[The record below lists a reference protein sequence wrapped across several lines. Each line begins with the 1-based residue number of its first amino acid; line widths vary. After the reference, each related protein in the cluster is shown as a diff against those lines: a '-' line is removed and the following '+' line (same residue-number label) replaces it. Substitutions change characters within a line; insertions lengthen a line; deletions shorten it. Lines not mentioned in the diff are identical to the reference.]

1 MFAKSTKWNGLSKN
15 ERFINAMA
23 LFFIA
28 FGIFLIFQCS
38 GCSVA
43 PRAAKTQQAVAFN
56 ETGLVNVVFVNP
68 NLGIWTDVFLFDG
81 NEEVKLIPDSRNGQW
96 AFNRPAIAKFTVD
109 PAHSNNWYKE
119 KWVKLPANSVYTLFI
134 AGKRFW
140 GAIVGRPSVYF
151 LRTGSDPFAM
161 QFSRQTPRGSTLI
174 NCGACLY
181 LPTFYQNSGS
191 MNLEFTITP
200 GGYLEI
206 GFHEL
211 FGPR

>member
-1 MFAKSTKWNGLSKN
+1 MTRSKKKTNWLGYFFAGAMILILFLG
-15 ERFINAMA
+15 FIS
-23 LFFIA
+23 IV
-28 FGIFLIFQCS
+28 CS
-38 GCSVA
+38 GCSSA
-43 PRAAKTQQAVAFN
+43 PRPAKASLSAVN
-56 ETGLVNVVFVNP
+56 ENQTGLVNVVFVNP

-109 PAHSNNWYKE
+109 PAHSNNWHKE
-119 KWVKLPANSVYTLFI
+119 KWFKLPANSVYTVFV

-140 GAIVGRPSVYF
+140 GGIVGRPSIYF

-161 QFSRQTPRGSTLI
+161 QFSRQTPRGSTLV

-181 LPTFYQNSGS
+181 LPTFYQNSGPL
-191 MNLEFTITP
+191 NLEFTITP
-200 GGYLEI
+200 GDYLEI